1 MPNIGFGE
9 ILLILVVALIV
20 FGPKRLPEMG
30 RTVGRSLREFRRA
43 ASDLRAEIETDLD
56 VEDPRRVPARSARAR
71 SAATGGAAG
80 GEEEVAEA
88 STTPEAERPTPA
100 GEAEAPTEA
109 PVSDADRKPPAG
121 DPDAD

>member
-56 VEDPRRVPARSARAR
+56 VEEPRRTPARSARAR
-71 SAATGGAAG
+71 AAATGGAAR

-88 STTPEAERPTPA
+88 TTTPEAERPTPA
-100 GEAEAPTEA
+100 EEAEAPTEA
-109 PVSDADRKPPAG
+109 PVSDAERKPSAG

>member
-56 VEDPRRVPARSARAR
+56 VEEPRRVPARSARAR
-71 SAATGGAAG
+71 AAATGGAAR
-80 GEEEVAEA
+80 GEEEVAQA
-88 STTPEAERPTPA
+88 TTTPEAERPTPA
-100 GEAEAPTEA
+100 EEAEAPTEA
-109 PVSDADRKPPAG
+109 PVSDADRKSPAG